1 MGKKKS
7 AAKGEATAHPDRT
20 GASTR
25 PPKACLMEGGQ
36 LTSPFKQCL
45 VEIFSRFDSDGDH
58 MLSEEELQVSEM
70 KSMFEWLDGASGGGL
85 SLRGFVEMYKRQT
98 EVSLEESWSDL
109 TKLGYDES
117 LKLRTKG
124 ESREEWSNEVSERL
138 RDFSKLSEEF
148 MSFPASSQQMTA
160 AKCETVRRTSTALGL
175 ECQMLQLPDG
185 SEELCV
191 FRPPETTG
199 RASSP
204 SSPSDNPSSPKKSP
218 SSSPV
223 FSALELDCSSCQE
236 LQETFTE
243 FIPDGWTIYAHHMT
257 ICLGSLADAR
267 SNGNKLSEDLQA
279 LIRQLKPKD
288 RRSVKVVSIGRTKGV
303 VAVGVIGCPSV
314 NQVPHITLA
323 CAKGHKPVE
332 SNSITKWQRL
342 EVFHSLSGVVR
353 EFEQKDASAGLTAA
367 TREAHERLIMRLKE
381 LEAEVLA
388 ARAIHFSQ
396 LQDADER
403 TLQRAIQ
410 EREQELASLK
420 LDDDDGWKEAKSV
433 KTKVKGKMSLFELCS
448 DGNGVVNFGEF
459 ASWAGPRLGLELGVA
474 KMLGKSASLMMAS
487 SPCSVIGCPCEAYGG
502 KDEDDHGKKCKECKH
517 KRGLHVAKATTGE
530 VPFPPYW
537 SHHDGD
543 FNELISLP
551 GKTAVEEFQKL
562 LDKTY
567 RKAYTKDRA
576 KHNPTNP
583 KVPQGFEVLAVKRN
597 ENKNTWQEYAFRR
610 GDIMS
615 RPDRPEIFAD
625 VKTSLAMDEIGGDK
639 ANRLLSDC
647 ILDELDERNERIED
661 PARCCT
667 ALFCQGM
674 HISLTPC

>member
-58 MLSEEELQVSEM
+58 MLSEEELQAFSRSANKDSKEFTPDEVSEM

-448 DGNGVVNFGEF
+448 VP
-459 ASWAGPRLGLELGVA
+459 SGLCPF
-474 KMLGKSASLMMAS
+474 SAVPS
-487 SPCSVIGCPCEAYGG
+487 SS
-502 KDEDDHGKKCKECKH
+502 
-517 KRGLHVAKATTGE
+517 
-530 VPFPPYW
+530 F
-537 SHHDGD
+537 
-543 FNELISLP
+543 
-551 GKTAVEEFQKL
+551 
-562 LDKTY
+562 
-567 RKAYTKDRA
+567 
-576 KHNPTNP
+576 
-583 KVPQGFEVLAVKRN
+583 
-597 ENKNTWQEYAFRR
+597 
-610 GDIMS
+610 
-615 RPDRPEIFAD
+615 
-625 VKTSLAMDEIGGDK
+625 
-639 ANRLLSDC
+639 
-647 ILDELDERNERIED
+647 
-661 PARCCT
+661 
-667 ALFCQGM
+667 
-674 HISLTPC
+674 